1 MNTGSIFL
9 FLAVE
14 FSSTGELCLSRSD
27 YQMEFKQIEVALN
40 VGLNFFLKWPL
51 ELGGS
56 NPLSDISNT
65 LLGCRNMSFRVA
77 VMEKQFLIV

>member
-9 FLAVE
+9 FLGVA
-14 FSSTGELCLSRSD
+14 FSSIGELCLSGSD
-27 YQMEFKQIEVALN
+27 YQMEFKQIELALN

-65 LLGCRNMSFRVA
+65 PLGCRNMSFLVA
-77 VMEKQFLIV
+77 VMEKRSLIV